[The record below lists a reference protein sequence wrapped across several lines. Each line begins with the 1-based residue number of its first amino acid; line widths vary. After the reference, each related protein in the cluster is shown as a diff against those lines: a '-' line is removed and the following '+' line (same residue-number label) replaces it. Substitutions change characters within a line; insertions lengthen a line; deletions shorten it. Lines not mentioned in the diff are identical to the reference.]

1 MSERDARE
9 RDILIA
15 PSEYAY
21 VQDLTKGDIV
31 LYVGP
36 TKISLSNTE
45 RIVELRGDRFVPV
58 RADDPSFGVSPFV
71 AASSSQYI
79 VLENPVAEGKDT
91 RPIRGGNTAV
101 ELAVGRKVVVPG
113 PAMFPLWPGQRARVI
128 DGHPLREDEYLIAR
142 YYDRI
147 ADDPHPIGS
156 EIVVRGADV
165 SFYVPRTGLE
175 VVPAE
180 VTPGRWRYVRK
191 ATRFPRPGGLHVRV
205 TKQLTAGE
213 GHALPPGTYAAGT
226 DVFLSD
232 RDGYFFPDE
241 NVEVIGLV
249 QPVPIAEKEGLY
261 VRDRATGRIATI
273 IGPANYLCDPTR
285 EEIVPRVLAP
295 ERVKLYGLLAHDPMR
310 AVAVNVPPGFAVLVT
325 GKTKREVVKGPETR
339 ILDFDEEL
347 TELRLST
354 GRPKSDETTLTTCFL
369 QVESNKVSDT
379 LSVRTRD
386 HVEVQISV
394 SYRVS
399 FETFPPSGWSARTSA
414 SPVGPSDMFEGQER
428 QRWFHVKDYVGLL
441 CDHAGSILRAAS
453 RTTSIEVFQRDATE
467 MLRTA
472 ILGERREAE
481 GDHPARRPGRA
492 FTENGMWVYDLEVL
506 DVRILDADVKKLL
519 DGAQRAAIM
528 SDAKRREEERRLAE
542 EQLRADVDREVGNAQ
557 ILALAKALEVE
568 AARAALEERRAAALV
583 EVERVTRV
591 GAAEAEARAHAI
603 EREAEAVALERRAEI
618 NRRTLETQVAAFEK
632 QMAALAP
639 ELVATLTTLGHQK
652 LAAELSANIGPLAV
666 LGGGSVTEIV
676 ERLLGALPVGAK
688 KTVSEVVHRNG
699 VTTSATRE
707 S

>member
-1 MSERDARE
+1 MTERDARE

-45 RIVELRGDRFVPV
+45 RIVELRENRFVPV

-71 AASSSQYI
+71 SAASSQYI
-79 VLENPVAEGKDT
+79 VLENPVVEGKEA

-101 ELAVGRKVVVPG
+101 DLAVGRKVVVAG
-113 PAMFPLWPGQRARVI
+113 PTTFPLWPGQRARVI
-128 DGHPLREDEYLIAR
+128 DGHPLREDEYLIVR
-142 YYDRI
+142 YYDRVP
-147 ADDPHPIGS
+147 DDPHPIGS
-156 EIVVRGADV
+156 ELVVRGADV

-180 VTPGRWRYVRK
+180 VLPGRWRYVRK

-205 TKQLTAGE
+205 TKQLMAEE
-213 GHALPPGTYAAGT
+213 GHALPAGTYAAGT
-226 DVFLSD
+226 DVFLAD

-249 QPVPIAEKEGLY
+249 LPVPIAEKEGLY
-261 VRDRATGRIATI
+261 VRDRPTGRIATI
-273 IGPANYLCDPTR
+273 MGPANYLCDPTR
-285 EEIVPRVLAP
+285 EEIVPRLLSP
-295 ERVKLYGLLAHDPMR
+295 ERVKLYGLAQHDPMR

-347 TELRLST
+347 TVLRLST
-354 GRPKSDETTLTTCFL
+354 GRPKSDETTLETCFL

-399 FETFPPSGWSARTSA
+399 FE
-414 SPVGPSDMFEGQER
+414 GQDK

-453 RTTSIEVFQRDATE
+453 RTTSIELFQREATE

-472 ILGERREAE
+472 ILGERRDVE
-481 GDHPARRPGRA
+481 GEGAGPPRRPGRA

-519 DGAQRAAIM
+519 DGAQRAAIV
-528 SDAKRREEERRLAE
+528 SDAKRREEERRLSE
-542 EQLRADVDREVGNAQ
+542 ERLRAEVDREVGDAQ

-568 AARAALEERRAAALV
+568 GARAALEERRAAALV

-591 GAAEAEARAHAI
+591 GAAEAEARALTI
-603 EREAEAVALERRAEI
+603 ERDAEAQALERRAELG
-618 NRRTLETQVAAFEK
+618 RKTLEAQVAAFEK

-639 ELVATLTTLGHQK
+639 ELISTLTTLGHQK
-652 LAAELSANIGPLAV
+652 LAAELSANVGPLAV

-676 ERLLGALPVGAK
+676 EKLLGALPVGAK
-688 KTVSEVVHRNG
+688 KTVSDVLAHRNG
-699 VTTSATRE
+699 AAIPKSI
-707 S
+707 

>member
-1 MSERDARE
+1 MSEPNTRE

-71 AASSSQYI
+71 AASSSQYV
-79 VLENPVAEGKDT
+79 VLENPVAEGKEA
-91 RPIRGGNTAV
+91 RPIRGGNTSV
-101 ELAVGRKVVVPG
+101 ELSVGRKVIVPG

-128 DGHPLREDEYLIAR
+128 DGHPLREDEYVVVR
-142 YYDRI
+142 YYDRVEG
-147 ADDPHPIGS
+147 DPHPIGS
-156 EIVVRGADV
+156 ELVVSGADV
-165 SFYVPRTGLE
+165 SFYVPRTGQE
-175 VVPAE
+175 VIPVE
-180 VTPGRWRYVRK
+180 VAPGRARYVRK

-205 TKQLTAGE
+205 TKQLVAGE

-226 DVFLSD
+226 DVFLAD

-241 NVEVIGLV
+241 HVEVIALV
-249 QPVPIAEKEGLY
+249 LPIPIAEKEGLY

-273 IGPANYLCDPTR
+273 MGPANYLADPTR
-285 EEIVPRVLAP
+285 EEIVPRVLSA
-295 ERVKLYGLLAHDPMR
+295 ERAKLYGLSQHDPMR

-347 TELRLST
+347 TVLRLST
-354 GRPKSDETTLTTCFL
+354 GRPKSDEATLETCFL
-369 QVESNKVSDT
+369 QVESNKVSD
-379 LSVRTRD
+379 LLHVRTRD
-386 HVEVQISV
+386 HVEVAISV

-399 FETFPPSGWSARTSA
+399 FE
-414 SPVGPSDMFEGQER
+414 GQDR

-453 RTTSIEVFQRDATE
+453 RTTSIELFQREATE
-467 MLRTA
+467 TLRTA

-481 GDHPARRPGRA
+481 GDLPARRPGRP
-492 FTENGMWVYDLEVL
+492 FTENGMLVYDLEVL

-519 DGAQRAAIM
+519 DGAQRAAIT
-528 SDAKRREEERRLAE
+528 SDAKRREEERRLSE
-542 EQLRADVDREVGNAQ
+542 ERLRAEVDCEVGVAQ
-557 ILALAKALEVE
+557 IIALAKALEVE
-568 AARAALEERRAAALV
+568 GARAALEERRAAALV

-591 GAAEAEARAHAI
+591 GTAEAEARALTV
-603 EREAEAVALERRAEI
+603 EREAEQVAAERRAELG
-618 NRRTLETQVAAFEK
+618 RRTLEAQVAAFEK

-652 LAAELSANIGPLAV
+652 LAGELAQSIGPLAV
-666 LGGGSVTEIV
+666 LGGGSVSEIV

-688 KTVSEVVHRNG
+688 KTVSDVLAHRNG
-699 VTTSATRE
+699 AALGAARE

>member
-45 RIVELRGDRFVPV
+45 RIVELKGDRFVPV

-79 VLENPVAEGKDT
+79 VLENPVAEGKEA

-101 ELAVGRKVVVPG
+101 ELGVGRKVVVPG

-128 DGHPLREDEYLIAR
+128 DGHPLREDEYLVVR

-147 ADDPHPIGS
+147 PDDPHPIGS
-156 EIVVRGADV
+156 ELVVRGADV

-175 VVPAE
+175 VVPHE
-180 VTPGRWRYVRK
+180 VQPNRWRYVRK

-205 TKQLTAGE
+205 TKHLTAGA
-213 GHALPPGTYAAGT
+213 GHSLPPGTYAAGT

-241 NVEVIGLV
+241 NVEVIGVV

-273 IGPANYLCDPTR
+273 MGPANYLCDPTR

-295 ERVKLYGLLAHDPMR
+295 EQVELYGLTRHDEMR
-310 AVAVNVPPGFAVLVT
+310 AVAINVPPGFAVLVT

-354 GRPKSDETTLTTCFL
+354 GRPKSDDSTLTTCFL

-399 FETFPPSGWSARTSA
+399 FEGESHEA
-414 SPVGPSDMFEGQER
+414 Q

-453 RTTSIEVFQRDATE
+453 RTTSIEVFQREATE

-472 ILGERREAE
+472 ILGERRAD
-481 GDHPARRPGRA
+481 GDKRRPGRN

-519 DGAQRAAIM
+519 DGAQRAAIT

-542 EQLRADVDREVGNAQ
+542 ERLRAEVDREVGDAQ
-557 ILALAKALEVE
+557 IVALAKALEVE
-568 AARAALEERRAAALV
+568 GARAALSERRALALV
-583 EVERVTRV
+583 EADRVTRV
-591 GAAEAEARAHAI
+591 GTAEAEARAVAI

-618 NRRTLETQVAAFEK
+618 SRRTLENQVAAFEK

-639 ELVATLTTLGHQK
+639 ELISTLTTLGHQK
-652 LAAELSANIGPLAV
+652 LAADLSANVGPLAV

-676 ERLLGALPVGAK
+676 ERLLGALPVGSK
-688 KTVSEVVHRNG
+688 KTVMDVVHRNG
-699 VTTSATRE
+699 ASTMPAPRE